1 MNIGIIG
8 AGYVGLVTGTC
19 FAESGNEVYCMDIN
33 EKNVE
38 KLKKGICTIYEPQL
52 QELMQ
57 KNIKEERLIFTTDLK
72 EVVDKTNVIFLCLP
86 TPPNEDGS
94 ADLSHVMDVSKQIA
108 LMMTEPK
115 IIVSK
120 STVPVGTCDRVK
132 HIFRKYGKHKID
144 YASNPEFLKEGAA
157 VPDFMSPDRVVIGC
171 TSASAI
177 ETLRELYSAFM
188 RTSNRF
194 IVMDEKSAEI
204 TKYTSNAMLATRIS
218 FMNEVAALCEQTGA
232 NIDAVRIG
240 MGTDQRIGDKFLF
253 AGIGY
258 GGSCFPKDVKALIST
273 GEEQGIDFKI
283 LKAVENIN
291 NNQKTILFHK
301 IKRHFGEKLNN
312 KKFAVWGISF
322 KPRTDD
328 IREAPAIKLM
338 EKLLEEGCKVYA
350 TDPAAIENAKNYFD
364 NKSYKLKFFDNY
376 YDTLKDVD
384 ALILV
389 TEWNEYRK
397 PDFDKMKSLM
407 RTPVIFDGRNIYNPQ
422 LLKSKKFVYYG
433 IGKV

>member
-1 MNIGIIG
+1 MRIGIIG

-19 FAESGNEVYCMDIN
+19 FAESGNEVFCMDIN

-38 KLKKGICTIYEPQL
+38 SLSKGICTIFEPQL

-57 KNIKEERLIFTTDLK
+57 KNIKEERLFFTTDLK
-72 EVVDKTNVIFLCLP
+72 DVVSKTNIIFLCLP

-108 LMMTEPK
+108 QLMTEPK

-120 STVPVGTCDRVK
+120 STVPVGTCDK
-132 HIFRKYGKHKID
+132 IKQIFKKYSKFKID

-157 VPDFMSPDRVVIGC
+157 IPDFMSPDRVVIGC
-171 TSASAI
+171 SSASAV
-177 ETLRELYSAFM
+177 EVLRELYSAFM

-204 TKYTSNAMLATRIS
+204 TKYASNSMLATRIS
-218 FMNEVAALCEQTGA
+218 FMNEVAFLCEKTGA
-232 NIDAVRIG
+232 NIDSVRVG
-240 MGTDQRIGDKFLF
+240 MGTDHRIGDKFLF

-273 GEEQGIDFKI
+273 GEEHGIDFKI
-283 LKAVENIN
+283 LKAVEEIN
-291 NNQKTILFHK
+291 NNQKLVILQK

-312 KKFAVWGISF
+312 KKFAVWGLSF

-328 IREAPAIKLM
+328 IREAPAIALI
-338 EKLLEEGCKVYA
+338 EKLVEEGSKIYA
-350 TDPAAIENAKNYFD
+350 NDPVAMNNAKNYLSK
-364 NKSYKLKFFDNY
+364 KSYKIKFFDNY
-376 YDTLKDVD
+376 YDTLKDAD

-407 RTPVIFDGRNIYNPQ
+407 KTPVIFDGRNIYNPQ